1 MLFGLLT
8 IFVLCGSIDGLN
20 YRPVVIMHG
29 ITATAADMNEIAGWI
44 CQSFEGIYVVSIEIG
59 NGYDDSFLLPM
70 NKQVELFCETVRADP
85 HLQNGF
91 NMIGVSQGSLIVRGA
106 VEKCSLPVYNLIT
119 LVGVH
124 QGIFGIPNL
133 QTLPPPIRELVSEFA
148 YEETVQNVIS
158 AAGYWRDPYQLDKYL
173 SKSHFL
179 PWINNEGTQRN
190 ETYRLN
196 MLKLNSFVMVYS
208 DIDEIVSPKQTGW
221 FIGFQSNSLTPESW
235 NQSRQYTEDLI
246 GLRTMQEQGKLH
258 YFTCHTPHQEV
269 KHTPGKQFFFEN
281 ILTFFNNTL

>member
-1 MLFGLLT
+1 MLFALLT
-8 IFVLCGSIDGLN
+8 IVVLFGSIDGLT
-20 YRPVVIMHG
+20 YRPVVLMHG
-29 ITATAADMNEIAGWI
+29 ITSTAADMDDLAGWLR
-44 CQSFEGIYVVSIEIG
+44 QSFEGIYVVSIEIG

-70 NKQVELFCETVRADP
+70 NKQIELFCQTIRADL

-91 NMIGVSQGSLIVRGA
+91 NMLGVSQGSLIVRGA

-119 LVGVH
+119 LVGIH

-133 QTLPPPIRELVSEFA
+133 QTLPSPIRELVSEFA
-148 YEETVQNVIS
+148 YEEAIQNVIS

-173 SKSHFL
+173 TKSHFL
-179 PWINNEGTQRN
+179 PLINNEGTQRN

-196 MLKLNSFVMVYS
+196 ILKLNSFVMVYS
-208 DIDEIVSPKQTGW
+208 DIDEVVSPQQTGW
-221 FIGFQSNSLTPESW
+221 FLGFRPNSLITESW

-258 YFTCHTPHQEV
+258 FFTCHTPHQDTE
-269 KHTPGKQFFFEN
+269 HTPDKQFFFDN